1 MYGRTMTIT
10 YPGQRIHLRPIRV
23 EDVDAI
29 MTWVNDPEVVR
40 NFATMG
46 NITREQEVA
55 FLERMIAS
63 ETDRLYAIETLE
75 GQYLGNAGIHKIWW
89 PARNGRLGIVIGD
102 QAFHGRGL
110 AQEALRLLL
119 AHGFEELGLHK
130 LWMVHYATNE
140 RMRHIAS
147 KLGMREEGRLRDEYF
162 HQGAFHDMVRHAV
175 LEDEYRELA
184 RTWGHVQA
192 RS

>member
-1 MYGRTMTIT
+1 MTIT

-23 EDVDAI
+23 DDVDAI

-102 QAFHGRGL
+102 KAHHGRGL

-119 AHGFEELGLHK
+119 AHGFGELGLHK
-130 LWMVHYATNE
+130 LWMVHYATNG
-140 RMRHIAS
+140 RMHHIAG

-162 HQGAFHDMVRHAV
+162 HQGAFHDMVRHAI
-175 LEDEYRELA
+175 LEEEYRELA
-184 RTWGHVQA
+184 TSWGHVHDGDQA